1 MLKLVIRS
9 LTSHA
14 RRLIGTCSAVL
25 LGVAFLSGTLILS
38 DTLRA
43 TFDDVFTSANAG
55 TDVVV
60 RGAEKIGSDDMEQR
74 STVDASLVD
83 RVRATDGVAE
93 ASPFYM
99 GIGQSGGSDGETI
112 GGEGPPTLAGNWVDD
127 EALTPY
133 ELAEGRAPARRGEVV
148 IDRGSAKDGKI
159 AVGDTISVNVPD
171 PLEVEVVGL
180 LTFSGQ
186 DSLGGATY
194 TALHVDDAAAHLS
207 VDPGK
212 VDQILVRAA
221 DGVTADELATRLGD
235 ALPDTTEVITS
246 AELTD
251 EQTEA
256 IGDDFLN
263 FFEMFLLVFT
273 GVALLVA
280 TFSINNTFT
289 VILAQRARES
299 ALLRAIGATRAQVL
313 RAISF
318 EAFGIGVVASALGL
332 FGGLGL
338 AFGLQQLLNAV
349 GFDLPSKGLVIE
361 PASLVIAG
369 TIGLVVTMVAA
380 LAPAVKA
387 SKVPPLAALRDVAVE
402 RSSIGTART
411 IAAVLLGA
419 GGIGLVTTATIWPEG
434 AVLRAGLGAV
444 ATMIAM
450 VVTGPIVARRAAA
463 IIGAPIAAVRGRT
476 GGLSRQNAMRSP
488 RRTAATSSALMVG
501 VGVVTLF
508 VVFGASIKAS
518 VDESVAGAFR
528 GDLVVSSNQFSGAGF
543 SPQMLDE
550 IRELDEVGTV
560 LAIGDSMVRVDGEDE
575 SLTIVD
581 PADVDAVLD
590 LDVSAG
596 SFADLRDDQLAVS
609 EDEAADRGWALGDSV
624 ELGFVDG
631 AQQTVTVGA
640 LYGTKDL
647 MGSMILPEAA
657 WLPHATQQMVVAAL
671 IDLGPGV
678 DSTEGATAVNEV
690 TDRFNAPDVMDRDEY
705 VESIAGEIDQLLGLV
720 YALLALSIVIALM
733 GIGNTLSLSIH
744 ERVREL
750 GLLRA
755 VGQTRAQMRS
765 MVRWESVIVA
775 LYGTLA
781 GVALGTFLGWGVVR
795 ALAAQEGLGT
805 LAVPTS
811 QIVVVVLIGALAGVL
826 AGLRPARRAA
836 RLDILE
842 ALAAG

>member
-1 MLKLVIRS
+1 MFKLVLRS

-43 TFDDVFTSANAG
+43 SFDDVFTSANAG

-60 RGAEKIGSDDMEQR
+60 RGAEKIGTDDMEQR
-74 STVDASLVD
+74 STVDANLVD
-83 RVRATDGVAE
+83 QVRATDGVAD
-93 ASPFYM
+93 ASPYYM
-99 GIGQSGGSDGETI
+99 GIGQIVGSNGETI
-112 GGEGPPTLAGNWVDD
+112 GGEGPPTLAGNWIDD
-127 EALTPY
+127 DALTPY
-133 ELAEGRAPARRGEVV
+133 ELAEGRAPARSGEVV
-148 IDRGSAKDGKI
+148 IDRGAAEKGKI
-159 AVGDTISVNVPD
+159 SVGDTISVNVPD

-194 TALHVDDAAAHLS
+194 TALYVDDAAAHLS

-221 DGVTADELATRLGD
+221 DGVSADQLATRLSD
-235 ALPDTTEVITS
+235 TLPATTEVITS
-246 AELTD
+246 SELTD
-251 EQTEA
+251 EQTAA

-313 RAISF
+313 RAIGF
-318 EAFGIGVVASALGL
+318 EALGIGLVASTIGL
-332 FGGLGL
+332 VGGIGL
-338 AFGLQQLLNAV
+338 AFGLQQLLDAV
-349 GFDLPSKGLVIE
+349 GFDLPSKGLVVE

-369 TIGLVVTMVAA
+369 AVGLVVTMVAA

-402 RSSIGTART
+402 RSSIGRGRT
-411 IAAVLLGA
+411 VAAVLLGA
-419 GGIGLVTTATIWPEG
+419 VGIGLVATATIWPEG
-434 AVLRAGLGAV
+434 AVLRAGVGAV

-463 IIGAPIAAVRGRT
+463 VIGAPVAALRGRT

-518 VDESVAGAFR
+518 VDDSVAGAFR

-543 SPQMLDE
+543 SPQMIDD
-550 IRELDEVGTV
+550 IRRLDEVGTA
-560 LAIGDSMVRVDGEDE
+560 LAIGDSMVRVDGKDE

-581 PADVDAVLD
+581 PADVEAVLD

-596 SFADLRDDQLAVS
+596 AFSDLGDDQLAVS
-609 EDEAADRGWALGDSV
+609 EDEAADRGWSLGDTV

-640 LYGTKDL
+640 LYATKDL

-657 WLPHATQQMVVAAL
+657 WLPHASQQMIVAAL
-671 IDLGPGV
+671 IDLRPGV
-678 DSTEGATAVNEV
+678 DAAAGATAVNRV

-705 VESIAGEIDQLLGLV
+705 VASIAGEIDQLLGLV

-795 ALAAQEGLGT
+795 ALSAQEGLGT
-805 LAVPTS
+805 LAVPTT
-811 QIVVVVLIGALAGVL
+811 QIAVVVLIGALAGVL